1 MDYPFYNYSPQSW
14 AQNTQWQA
22 YSPQN
27 PTNYPQYSMK
37 HPPIVPQL
45 AQGYAPPSQ
54 TLTEENSIPRSTS
67 PQPTPPFRKHWD
79 DVLKRFMEAAGLS
92 QALRGF
98 QSDMLVMSSE
108 CERGKVS
115 IALATLRE
123 DLVVRFFLSLL
134 LSTLF

>member
-14 AQNTQWQA
+14 AQNAQWQA
-22 YSPQN
+22 YSQQN
-27 PTNYPQYSMK
+27 STNYSQNSTK
-37 HPPIVPQL
+37 RPPTVL
-45 AQGYAPPSQ
+45 AQGYALPSQ
-54 TLTEENSIPRSTS
+54 TLTEENSIPRSPS
-67 PQPTPPFRKHWD
+67 PQPTPFRKHWD

-108 CERGKVS
+108 WEHGKVS

-123 DLVVRFFLSLL
+123 DLLVRFLL
-134 LSTLF
+134 LQMVLYILF